1 MNLSQEDFGTLA
13 DKYSQDTEKK
23 KGGSLGD
30 CDESDF
36 ADEKHIW
43 RTLSGLPAGA
53 VSDLLETEDGY
64 SIFKVLRRNTAE
76 QSETGDASV
85 TLARIFFR
93 RAYLIPDQP
102 DDELRGELEQEKRR
116 KLMAEVYRRF
126 RAQSEVSY
134 PNGPVRAN

>member
-1 MNLSQEDFGTLA
+1 M
-13 DKYSQDTEKK
+13 
-23 KGGSLGD
+23 
-30 CDESDF
+30 
-36 ADEKHIW
+36 
-43 RTLSGLPAGA
+43 
-53 VSDLLETEDGY
+53 SDLLETEDGY

-126 RAQSEVSY
+126 RAQSGVSY

>member
-1 MNLSQEDFGTLA
+1 MKKLISVLLA
-13 DKYSQDTEKK
+13 VCMVFSMITV
-23 KGGSLGD
+23 SAV
-30 CDESDF
+30 S
-36 ADEKHIW
+36 
-43 RTLSGLPAGA
+43 AGA
-53 VSDLLETEDGY
+53 AAVGKGANTGASGKTIYVGVVEYLKLTESNYQVHYWGG
-64 SIFKVLRRNTAE
+64 A
-76 QSETGDASV
+76 ETGDASL